1 MINKAIILF
10 LILVLN
16 NMNMNGSEYEPSNID
31 LLKDSLKNAPT
42 IKLKNDY
49 TIKIIDEYIF
59 DDKLDSAELYLYL
72 LIDQSKFEKDKY
84 LEYTIYI
91 KQTEIYYFENL
102 TEFGKSAVYKSLE
115 EANKINDSLLIANSY
130 AF

>member
-16 NMNMNGSEYEPSNID
+16 NMNMNGSGYEPSNID

-84 LEYTIYI
+84 LEYII
-91 KQTEIYYFENL
+91 L
-102 TEFGKSAVYKSLE
+102 
-115 EANKINDSLLIANSY
+115 KI
-130 AF
+130 

>member
-16 NMNMNGSEYEPSNID
+16 NMNMNGSGYEPSNID